1 MANRAPVKS
10 LHPLTDKQQEWLW
23 NQGSRESAP
32 DRSPWWVSY
41 FNIKVS
47 EGENPYATIGRYVV
61 FEHFRNNLKDRMA
74 KARTDHTLWREMA
87 EHNKFPPD
95 LDRSNPYR
103 LPEYFSWW
111 QAENAFRRGYSE
123 AADDSFYSLI
133 KDDIR
138 EAAQRHRGV
147 VTSSAWAEIAEAFEG
162 RDPVAFD
169 FFMRLQDDPPESLS
183 LKKLV
188 GDLAKQ
194 RDLAYQQFSP
204 HDMPLRSV
212 TGAGFF
218 GLGRRR

>member
-23 NQGSRESAP
+23 NQGSSESGP
-32 DRSPWWVSY
+32 DRAPWWVPY
-41 FNIKVS
+41 FKVKAT
-47 EGENPYATIGRYVV
+47 EYQNPYAQLGTPVV
-61 FEHFRNNLKDRMA
+61 FGHFVDALRDRMHM
-74 KARTDHTLWREMA
+74 ARTDRALWRKMA
-87 EHNKFPPD
+87 EQNEFPTD

-103 LPEYFSWW
+103 LPEYLSWW

-183 LKKLV
+183 LKKLT

-204 HDMPLRSV
+204 HYQPLRSV

-218 GLGRRR
+218 GFGRRR

>member
-23 NQGSRESAP
+23 NQGSKQSSP
-32 DRSPWWVSY
+32 DRAPWWVNY
-41 FNIKVS
+41 FSVDKDAYS
-47 EGENPYATIGRYVV
+47 NPYAVV
-61 FEHFRNNLKDRMA
+61 KPVFFNVWSRELQRQMN
-74 KARTDHTLWREMA
+74 KARGDRALWREMA
-87 EHNKFPPD
+87 ENNEFPPD
-95 LDRSNPYR
+95 LDRSNPYK

-147 VTSSAWAEIAEAFEG
+147 VTSTAWAEIAEAFEG
-162 RDPVAFD
+162 RDSVAFD

-183 LKKLV
+183 LKKLT

-204 HDMPLRSV
+204 HYQPLRSV

-218 GLGRRR
+218 GFGRRR

>member
-23 NQGSRESAP
+23 NQGSSESSP
-32 DRSPWWVSY
+32 DRAPWWVAY
-41 FNIKVS
+41 FDA
-47 EGENPYATIGRYVV
+47 GEEDYKNPYAVV
-61 FEHFRNNLKDRMA
+61 KPVIFDRFVRRRKSDMEEA
-74 KARTDHTLWREMA
+74 KRDRQQWRVMSERGL
-87 EHNKFPPD
+87 FPPD
-95 LDRSNPYR
+95 LPRNDPYR
-103 LPEYFSWW
+103 LPEYLSWW

-183 LKKLV
+183 LKKLT

-204 HDMPLRSV
+204 HYQPLRSV